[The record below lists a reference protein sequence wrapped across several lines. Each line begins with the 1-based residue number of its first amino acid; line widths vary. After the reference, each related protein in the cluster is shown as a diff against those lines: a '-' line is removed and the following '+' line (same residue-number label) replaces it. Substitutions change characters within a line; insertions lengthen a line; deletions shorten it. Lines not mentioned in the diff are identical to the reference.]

1 MRTLMERAGAQ
12 MAHGKIAASSQPAAT
27 PIPPPVG
34 NDPDF
39 AVLNAPLADILA
51 GRGFVRMSWLVETA
65 LFRAAGGCDP
75 LLFIQDES
83 LSLRLAARAR
93 RMIDLRAT
101 TGYAPA
107 AATRLSTEDRKSTRL
122 NSRH

>member
-1 MRTLMERAGAQ
+1 
-12 MAHGKIAASSQPAAT
+12 
-27 PIPPPVG
+27 
-34 NDPDF
+34 
-39 AVLNAPLADILA
+39 
-51 GRGFVRMSWLVETA
+51 MSWLVETA

-107 AATRLSTEDRKSTRL
+107 AATRLSTNKVQQHHDRFFAAYNMLRDRPDL
-122 NSRH
+122 PAELGRAPCRERVCQDV

>member
-83 LSLRLAARAR
+83 LSLRLAARRSEER
-93 RMIDLRAT
+93 RV
-101 TGYAPA
+101 GKECV
-107 AATRLSTEDRKSTRL
+107 STCSSRWSTYQ
-122 NSRH
+122 